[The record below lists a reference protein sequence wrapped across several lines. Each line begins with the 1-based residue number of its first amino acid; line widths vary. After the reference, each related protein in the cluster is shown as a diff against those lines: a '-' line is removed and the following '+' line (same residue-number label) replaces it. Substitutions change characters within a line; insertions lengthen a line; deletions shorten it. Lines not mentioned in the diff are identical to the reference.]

1 MIAGPGTGKTWSSCQ
16 LMYHLSKASVV
27 LFLLLSHGFLTCWL
41 VGNRL
46 IPHSAQLQD
55 QHQSQLCHRQACA
68 QNTDSTG
75 IVKMPALIFAQKLA
89 GDPVALRG
97 TAQRFMYFWV
107 GFGDVRAMSLQAWC
121 AKMEL
126 AMPNTQVFHWQWLDK
141 KMPKTILI
149 NLQSRCLFLHRGSK
163 CYPGQTVVAKCLQ
176 GRAAVVACQPL
187 TVNSQ
192 VIPVNWA
199 VKLDL
204 PQVWDGICWYFG
216 SCLAAAKCG
225 GHLAVSSGSSW
236 IEAFCE

>member
-1 MIAGPGTGKTWSSCQ
+1 MVFLPADVPLEQGKR
-16 LMYHLSKASVV
+16 SVV
-27 LFLLLSHGFLTCWL
+27 SSFEPWLSDLLTCWKQTYTSFSSTSRSASITAL
-41 VGNRL
+41 SPPGMRSEYGLNGNCEDA
-46 IPHSAQLQD
+46 SSD
-55 QHQSQLCHRQACA
+55 LCTEISRWPGG
-68 QNTDSTG
+68 TLWDSTEVYVFLG
-75 IVKMPALIFAQKLA
+75 S
-89 GDPVALRG
+89 
-97 TAQRFMYFWV
+97 
-107 GFGDVRAMSLQAWC
+107 GDVRAMSLQAWC

-187 TVNSQ
+187 AVDSQ
-192 VIPVNWA
+192 VIPVNCA
-199 VKLDL
+199 LKLDL